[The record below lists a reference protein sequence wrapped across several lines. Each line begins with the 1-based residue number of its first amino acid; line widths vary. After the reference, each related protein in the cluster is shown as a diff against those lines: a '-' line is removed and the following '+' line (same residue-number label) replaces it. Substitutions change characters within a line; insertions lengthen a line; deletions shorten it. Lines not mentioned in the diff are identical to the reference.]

1 MKVFLNDILKYF
13 VIWVKCNKTL
23 PADHRPPLRKN
34 DIQLE
39 EYQQE
44 QGLDGNTCDNLSTE
58 EFTSN
63 LLL

>member
-1 MKVFLNDILKYF
+1 MKVFLNGILKYL
-13 VIWVKCNKTL
+13 VIWVKYNKTL
-23 PADHRPPLRKN
+23 LADHRPPLQKN

>member
-13 VIWVKCNKTL
+13 VIWVKYNKTL
-23 PADHRPPLRKN
+23 PADHRPPFRKN
-34 DIQLE
+34 DMQLE

-44 QGLDGNTCDNLSTE
+44 QGLDRKTCDNLSTE